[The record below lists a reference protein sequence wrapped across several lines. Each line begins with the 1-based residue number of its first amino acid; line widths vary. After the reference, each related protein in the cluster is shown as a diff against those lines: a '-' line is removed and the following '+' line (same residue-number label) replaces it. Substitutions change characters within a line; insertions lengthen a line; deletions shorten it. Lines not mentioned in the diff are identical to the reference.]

1 MGFVNADQAQRLA
14 GFSDFFGDE
23 FSLPMFAHNA
33 GLARKTLLAFRDNRW
48 HG

>member
-1 MGFVNADQAQRLA
+1 MGFVNADQAHQLP
-14 GFSDFFGDE
+14 GFSDFFGAD